1 MSLEILEFVVVED
14 SEDKNDSE
22 DGTAQLVMKRNN
34 PTRRIFLS
42 ICATP
47 LNP

>member
-22 DGTAQLVMKRNN
+22 DGTAQLDMNRINPIRNV
-34 PTRRIFLS
+34 FLT